1 MLTHPNKLSE
11 AIDWLIIFVLIMY
24 VFKRTN
30 VKDWMEANEIN
41 YIEVIDVKCCC
52 QIWFK
57 ESLFC

>member
-41 YIEVIDVKCCC
+41 YIEVIDVKC
-52 QIWFK
+52 
-57 ESLFC
+57 